1 MKILIADDDST
12 SRAILTGIL
21 RKHGYEVVSTVNGA
35 EAWAAMQLPD
45 APRLVILDRMMPEMD
60 GLDVC
65 RRVRAMETDQP
76 PYIIML
82 TTKAEKADIIVG
94 LDAGADDYIA
104 KPFDL
109 GELIARLNVGRRL
122 IEMQDKLL
130 EANNALAHRSTHDPL
145 TGILNRRAILDA
157 LSREL
162 SRERRENSGLA
173 IGMCDIDHFKVIND
187 THGHQAGDEVLVGF
201 VCLLR
206 GALRSFDLLGRLG
219 GEEFVVITPGIREND
234 PSILYERIR
243 NRIADN
249 AIATRAG
256 TVSITVS
263 IGIAAW
269 TGIENE
275 DELLAAAD
283 SAMYRAKRD
292 GRNRVRL
299 AERRIVDG

>member
-1 MKILIADDDST
+1 
-12 SRAILTGIL
+12 
-21 RKHGYEVVSTVNGA
+21 
-35 EAWAAMQLPD
+35 
-45 APRLVILDRMMPEMD
+45 
-60 GLDVC
+60 
-65 RRVRAMETDQP
+65 
-76 PYIIML
+76 
-82 TTKAEKADIIVG
+82 
-94 LDAGADDYIA
+94 
-104 KPFDL
+104 
-109 GELIARLNVGRRL
+109 
-122 IEMQDKLL
+122 
-130 EANNALAHRSTHDPL
+130 
-145 TGILNRRAILDA
+145 
-157 LSREL
+157 
-162 SRERRENSGLA
+162 
-173 IGMCDIDHFKVIND
+173 MCDIDHFKVIND